1 MNLATSA
8 CAPKSRV
15 PPSTGVIASPKGT
28 NGSRAATTALALEQ
42 YQRLLKRR
50 LGKPLQDLFHQ
61 LTGLRLH
68 LWWHKPGPELSPGAV
83 RKLCP
88 RLTQGRAAKR
98 APACE
103 ECLRECW
110 LPEWSSLQPE
120 KRFTGHCGVT
130 NYCACL
136 KVHDHPVVT
145 LLVQQPPT
153 ASRTAKQ
160 AFSRAISLARL
171 ILHDLNATVEAH
183 RAAVELE
190 NLRQEST
197 TPASSR
203 DAVTSWERTTAL
215 SSSPDKEILIDRKS
229 T

>member
-110 LPEWSSLQPE
+110 LPEWSSPQPE
-120 KRFTGHCGVT
+120 KRFTGHCRSEEHT
-130 NYCACL
+130 SEL
-136 KVHDHPVVT
+136 QSLRH
-145 LLVQQPPT
+145 LVC
-153 ASRTAKQ
+153 
-160 AFSRAISLARL
+160 RL
-171 ILHDLNATVEAH
+171 
-183 RAAVELE
+183 
-190 NLRQEST
+190 
-197 TPASSR
+197 
-203 DAVTSWERTTAL
+203 
-215 SSSPDKEILIDRKS
+215 
-229 T
+229 